1 MQDIDVDVFV
11 VGAGPTG
18 LVCAALLA
26 REGVSTMAISRYPG
40 PANSPRAHII
50 NQRTMEVFRDLGI
63 EDRVVA
69 AAMPATLMG
78 QVVWAESFTGPEIA
92 RRRAWGAAADRR
104 SDYAQASPCDLSNI
118 HQHVLEPILCEAA
131 REYGADVVFGLELV
145 SMRQEAER
153 VVSLCRDRVTGEE
166 VRVVSRYAVGA
177 DGDNSA
183 VCREIGF
190 EVEGMM
196 ALGHMVNHWFKADLS
211 PYTAHRPGA
220 LYQMF
225 RPGGGA
231 AVDNA
236 VFVNVRPWD
245 EWVMSLPYDPAG
257 GQPDTGAEA
266 VAQKV
271 REYVGDDALDVQP
284 VSSSTWT
291 INEAHAELM
300 HRGRV
305 VIAGN
310 AAHRHPPAG
319 GLGANTCVQDAFN
332 LAWKLRLLLDG
343 PAGEQLL
350 ATYTEER
357 APVARQIVQRANVSL
372 AALLAIPA
380 ALGLE
385 PGQSAEE
392 GRARLATRMA
402 ATPEGAECRRR
413 LAEAVR
419 LQDYNFNALGVELG
433 QLYSSAAIVPDGSSV
448 PDGRDPELFHVASTA
463 PGAPLPHAWLTRGGQ
478 QVSTLD
484 LVGRGR
490 FTVLTGIGGD
500 RWREAA
506 RTVSEELGIPLE
518 TVVIGPDQD
527 VEDAYGEWARL
538 RETDE
543 DGCLLVRPD
552 HHIAFRAVRDTGA
565 PEETLRAAL
574 MVSLARPAGP
584 ESAGLAGAGAGRSA

>member
-1 MQDIDVDVFV
+1 MKNIDVDVFV

-18 LVCAALLA
+18 LVSAALLA
-26 REGVSTMAISRYPG
+26 REGVSVTAITRYPG
-40 PANSPRAHII
+40 LANSPRAHII

-63 EDRVVA
+63 EDRVIA

-104 SDYAQASPCDLSNI
+104 SDYAQASPCDLTNI
-118 HQHVLEPILCEAA
+118 HQHILEPLLCEAA
-131 REYGADVVFGLELV
+131 REYGADVIFGLELV

-166 VRVVSRYAVGA
+166 VQVVSRYAVGA

-196 ALGHMVNHWFKADLS
+196 GLGHMVNHWIKADLS

-220 LYQMF
+220 LYQIF
-225 RPGGGA
+225 RPGGDAG
-231 AVDNA
+231 VDNA

-245 EWVMSLPYDPAG
+245 EWVMSLPYDPAA

-266 VAQKV
+266 VARKV

-284 VSSSTWT
+284 ISSSTWT

-300 HRGRV
+300 HKGRV

-332 LAWKLRLLLDG
+332 VAWKLRLLLGG
-343 PAGEQLL
+343 PADERLL

-357 APVARQIVQRANVSL
+357 APVARQIVQRANTSL

-392 GRARLATRMA
+392 GRVRLATRLA
-402 ATPEGAECRRR
+402 ATPEGVECRRR
-413 LAEAVR
+413 LADAVR

-433 QLYSSAAIVPDGSSV
+433 QLYSSAAIVPDGA
-448 PDGRDPELFHVASTA
+448 PDRSGRDPELFHEASTA
-463 PGAPLPHAWLTRGGQ
+463 PGAPLPHAWLARRGRQ
-478 QVSTLD
+478 LSSLD

-500 RWREAA
+500 GWHEAA
-506 RTVSEELGIPLE
+506 RALSEELGVPLDAV
-518 TVVIGPDQD
+518 TIGPDRD
-527 VEDAYGEWARL
+527 VEDVYGDWARL
-538 RETDE
+538 RETEE

-552 HHIAFRAVRDTGA
+552 HHIAFRAVRGTAA

-574 MVSLARPAGP
+574 LAALGHPAGAV
-584 ESAGLAGAGAGRSA
+584 SAGLAGAGAGSSV